1 MKAQAKARD
10 WPTEILS
17 RDDFYYARSERE
29 ALARDV
35 HPLLRT
41 RGVPGTHEIELLLS
55 VLAAVPQASE
65 RLAVTYPRFDKG
77 RDTRLPPS
85 RWPRISKRPALVIV
99 EGWALGIRPQPLT
112 ALARPINALE
122 RDEDPDGAWRRW
134 VNKQLRGYQ
143 PLWRKFDALI
153 VLQAPNWDIVR
164 RWRGEQEQ
172 ELLARHAP
180 LAMDAAALERFLA
193 HFERLSRHALAT
205 LPALADQ
212 STMKLTFMFTRH
224 SVIVPSSLVTAL
236 ISLTQALLMFFT
248 DSAAFFRPPCTAS
261 STLLLDEALISMTLA
276 TDMASTSGGIVQ
288 AARRSPAPEARVW
301 SALARGSK
309 AHCKIT
315 SR

>member
-1 MKAQAKARD
+1 MMSHAERQNEALAGHLLDQYAGRIARSRRPYILGLSGLQGSGKSTLARVMKAQAKARG
-10 WPTEILS
+10 WPTEVLS
-17 RDDFYYARSERE
+17 LDDFYYARSERE

-85 RWPRISKRPALVIV
+85 RWPRITQRPTLVIV
-99 EGWALGIRPQPLT
+99 EGWALGIRPQPLP
-112 ALARPINALE
+112 ALGRPVNRLE
-122 RDEDPDGAWRRW
+122 REEDPDGDWRHW

-153 VLQAPNWDIVR
+153 VLQAPGWDIVR

-172 ELLARHAP
+172 ELVARHAP
-180 LAMDAAALERFLA
+180 LAMDAASMERFLM

-205 LPALADQ
+205 LPALAD
-212 STMKLTFMFTRH
+212 TVVEYDDERHVTGLTH
-224 SVIVPSSLVTAL
+224 
-236 ISLTQALLMFFT
+236 
-248 DSAAFFRPPCTAS
+248 
-261 STLLLDEALISMTLA
+261 
-276 TDMASTSGGIVQ
+276 G
-288 AARRSPAPEARVW
+288 
-301 SALARGSK
+301 
-309 AHCKIT
+309 
-315 SR
+315 

>member
-1 MKAQAKARD
+1 MMSQGERQNEALAGHLLDQYAGRIARSRRPYILGLSGLQGSGKSTLARVVKAQANARG
-10 WPTEILS
+10 WATEVLS
-17 RDDFYYARSERE
+17 LDDFYYARSERE

-55 VLAAVPQASE
+55 VLAAVPQASD

-85 RWPRISKRPALVIV
+85 RWPRITKRPTLVIV
-99 EGWALGIRPQPLT
+99 EGWALGIRPQALG

-122 RDEDPDGAWRRW
+122 RDEDPDGTWRHW

-172 ELLARHAP
+172 ELVARHAP
-180 LAMDAAALERFLA
+180 LAMDAATMDHFLM
-193 HFERLSRHALAT
+193 HFERLSRHALET
-205 LPALADQ
+205 LPGLAD
-212 STMKLTFMFTRH
+212 TVVEYDDERH
-224 SVIVPSSLVTAL
+224 VTGLVH
-236 ISLTQALLMFFT
+236 
-248 DSAAFFRPPCTAS
+248 
-261 STLLLDEALISMTLA
+261 
-276 TDMASTSGGIVQ
+276 G
-288 AARRSPAPEARVW
+288 
-301 SALARGSK
+301 
-309 AHCKIT
+309 
-315 SR
+315 

>member
-1 MKAQAKARD
+1 MMSHAERQNEALAGHLLDQYAGRIARSRRPYILGLSGLQGSGKSTLARVMKAQARARG
-10 WPTEILS
+10 WATEVLS
-17 RDDFYYARSERE
+17 LDDFYYARSERE

-85 RWPRISKRPALVIV
+85 RWPRITQRPTLVIV
-99 EGWALGIRPQPLT
+99 EGWALGIRPQPLP
-112 ALARPINALE
+112 ALGRPVNRLE
-122 RDEDPDGAWRRW
+122 REEDPDGDWRHW

-153 VLQAPNWDIVR
+153 VLQAPGWDIVR

-172 ELLARHAP
+172 ELVARHAP
-180 LAMDAAALERFLA
+180 LAMDAASMERFLM

-205 LPALADQ
+205 LPALAD
-212 STMKLTFMFTRH
+212 TVVEYDNERHVTGLTH
-224 SVIVPSSLVTAL
+224 
-236 ISLTQALLMFFT
+236 
-248 DSAAFFRPPCTAS
+248 
-261 STLLLDEALISMTLA
+261 
-276 TDMASTSGGIVQ
+276 G
-288 AARRSPAPEARVW
+288 
-301 SALARGSK
+301 
-309 AHCKIT
+309 
-315 SR
+315 